1 VIKNVKIV
9 LLAWLL
15 GMVSTCVLAKDL
27 VVDRA
32 VFEDPT
38 GQLDLQSV
46 KNSEFG
52 AAPEVLFKGFSRSTF
67 WLKLNIHVPAGSGPV
82 SVRIRPTLLDRATL
96 FYTAIEPSDVEQA
109 LSINDRTAQQDT
121 RIALPAGV
129 QTLYL
134 RFESMGGL
142 LVHAQVLT
150 LEGAMAQDL
159 RNKTELGAVLAIY
172 LVALLITLG
181 LMLARRETLRLF
193 LLLHFVICLQHFLV
207 LNHIR
212 IEMIPWDVFYSPSA
226 LRLLTILNF
235 LSFSLLMLAFISRF
249 QLVRLKYVAG
259 FGVACFGILGIL
271 FLFVDQHWVLKITAV
286 VGPLIT
292 FALLGALA
300 YSQTRFLKDK
310 KINLAVRLTFG
321 CVNILFVVIAGRV
334 MLQILGVMEDG
345 AFLLESPVWRGLF
358 IPLYLLGFLW
368 QRDAEQRK
376 ALLQTKIDQAVGALL
391 IKDQA
396 HRLATQSEFMAMLMH
411 EIKTPLFTIQLAAAS
426 WGKRQNNNIED
437 VKRLAHIEK
446 SIGEIN
452 FIIDE
457 CIQADKL
464 DQSEFAI
471 QKSAITLENLFFE
484 WKQLPGHERLVF
496 SGIDQTRVSTD
507 SHYSQIILK
516 NLIGNAL
523 KYSEPDSRVW
533 VDVLPPSH
541 ADDPVVQIRIANTL
555 GKAGRPDPEKVFKRY
570 YRAEGAKMES
580 GAGLGLWLAQT
591 LAIKLGSEL
600 RCNTEQD
607 RVNFYFPLEKI

>member
-1 VIKNVKIV
+1 
-9 LLAWLL
+9 
-15 GMVSTCVLAKDL
+15 
-27 VVDRA
+27 
-32 VFEDPT
+32 
-38 GQLDLQSV
+38 
-46 KNSEFG
+46 
-52 AAPEVLFKGFSRSTF
+52 
-67 WLKLNIHVPAGSGPV
+67 
-82 SVRIRPTLLDRATL
+82 
-96 FYTAIEPSDVEQA
+96 
-109 LSINDRTAQQDT
+109 
-121 RIALPAGV
+121 
-129 QTLYL
+129 
-134 RFESMGGL
+134 MGGL

-193 LLLHFVICLQHFLV
+193 LLLHLAICLQHFLV

-321 CVNILFVVIAGRV
+321 YVNILFVVIAGRV

-484 WKQLPGHERLVF
+484 CKHLPGHERLVF

-541 ADDPVVQIRIANTL
+541 TDDPVVQIRIANTL

>member
-1 VIKNVKIV
+1 
-9 LLAWLL
+9 
-15 GMVSTCVLAKDL
+15 
-27 VVDRA
+27 
-32 VFEDPT
+32 
-38 GQLDLQSV
+38 
-46 KNSEFG
+46 
-52 AAPEVLFKGFSRSTF
+52 
-67 WLKLNIHVPAGSGPV
+67 
-82 SVRIRPTLLDRATL
+82 
-96 FYTAIEPSDVEQA
+96 
-109 LSINDRTAQQDT
+109 
-121 RIALPAGV
+121 
-129 QTLYL
+129 
-134 RFESMGGL
+134 
-142 LVHAQVLT
+142 
-150 LEGAMAQDL
+150 
-159 RNKTELGAVLAIY
+159 
-172 LVALLITLG
+172 
-181 LMLARRETLRLF
+181 
-193 LLLHFVICLQHFLV
+193 
-207 LNHIR
+207 
-212 IEMIPWDVFYSPSA
+212 
-226 LRLLTILNF
+226 
-235 LSFSLLMLAFISRF
+235 
-249 QLVRLKYVAG
+249 
-259 FGVACFGILGIL
+259 
-271 FLFVDQHWVLKITAV
+271 
-286 VGPLIT
+286 LIT

-310 KINLAVRLTFG
+310 QINLAVRLAFG

>member
-1 VIKNVKIV
+1 
-9 LLAWLL
+9 
-15 GMVSTCVLAKDL
+15 
-27 VVDRA
+27 
-32 VFEDPT
+32 
-38 GQLDLQSV
+38 
-46 KNSEFG
+46 
-52 AAPEVLFKGFSRSTF
+52 
-67 WLKLNIHVPAGSGPV
+67 
-82 SVRIRPTLLDRATL
+82 
-96 FYTAIEPSDVEQA
+96 
-109 LSINDRTAQQDT
+109 
-121 RIALPAGV
+121 LP
-129 QTLYL
+129 
-134 RFESMGGL
+134 F
-142 LVHAQVLT
+142 
-150 LEGAMAQDL
+150 
-159 RNKTELGAVLAIY
+159 
-172 LVALLITLG
+172 
-181 LMLARRETLRLF
+181 F
-193 LLLHFVICLQHFLV
+193 LLLHLAICQQHFLV

-310 KINLAVRLTFG
+310 QINLAVRLAFG

-411 EIKTPLFTIQLAAAS
+411 EIKTPHFTIQLAAAS

-471 QKSAITLENLFFE
+471 QKSAITLENLF
-484 WKQLPGHERLVF
+484 LDLLM
-496 SGIDQTRVSTD
+496 S
-507 SHYSQIILK
+507 L
-516 NLIGNAL
+516 
-523 KYSEPDSRVW
+523 
-533 VDVLPPSH
+533 
-541 ADDPVVQIRIANTL
+541 
-555 GKAGRPDPEKVFKRY
+555 
-570 YRAEGAKMES
+570 
-580 GAGLGLWLAQT
+580 
-591 LAIKLGSEL
+591 
-600 RCNTEQD
+600 
-607 RVNFYFPLEKI
+607 